1 MILKCSCKNVDSVP
15 SPPMWLVST
24 GLQVPELESN
34 TRSMADVLYH
44 EETSVS
50 SGESV
55 HRRGLEGGG
64 RGDALEQNVHG

>member
-1 MILKCSCKNVDSVP
+1 
-15 SPPMWLVST
+15 MWLVST

-34 TRSMADVLYH
+34 TRGMADVLYH

>member
-1 MILKCSCKNVDSVP
+1 
-15 SPPMWLVST
+15 MWLVST

-34 TRSMADVLYH
+34 IRSMADVLYH
-44 EETSVS
+44 EETRVS

-55 HRRGLEGGG
+55 HRRGLEGGR